1 MNTFEPG
8 EYVRLRAGG
17 RKMIV
22 KHPSFTS
29 DLPGTPLVPCEYR
42 EKKRTVLG
50 FYSARDLIVAP
61 A

>member
-1 MNTFEPG
+1 
-8 EYVRLRAGG
+8 
-17 RKMIV
+17 MIV

-50 FYSARDLIVAP
+50 FYSARDLIAAP